1 MIRLSSIIRTFGAGF
16 LANYREK
23 LLPSHRQA
31 LAKVFRAKML
41 GAIRKEGVAFPA
53 KQPEKWIVNCK
64 SVGSGEKALVYL
76 GRYLYRGVIQ
86 EKDIVACE
94 DGKVTFR
101 YQNSTTK
108 KMEYKT
114 VAGTGFL
121 WLVLQHVLPKGFRR
135 ARNFGF
141 LHPNSKQLIQVVQL
155 RFRLDPN
162 RALARMKK
170 RTPILCRCCG
180 AVMEIIKTRIPPLF
194 PSIVIV
200 GT

>member
-23 LLPSHRQA
+23 LLPSHHQA

-41 GAIRKEGVAFPA
+41 GAIRKEGFAFPA

-101 YQNSTTK
+101 YPQ
-108 KMEYKT
+108 
-114 VAGTGFL
+114 
-121 WLVLQHVLPKGFRR
+121 R
-135 ARNFGF
+135 
-141 LHPNSKQLIQVVQL
+141 
-155 RFRLDPN
+155 
-162 RALARMKK
+162 
-170 RTPILCRCCG
+170 
-180 AVMEIIKTRIPPLF
+180 
-194 PSIVIV
+194 
-200 GT
+200 